1 MHLDLWFFNVK
12 TKWSNVMLNNEQ
24 IENINLAGKIVFS
37 TASKDGQPRSIYVIP
52 SKITSESIVISNI
65 QMNKTLQNVKENNRC
80 FINVFIPQRDDLQYK
95 IEGIANVY
103 DKGELFE
110 NIKCFEE
117 TNNLPQELKVHSII
131 VVSITKIEQSNG

>member
-1 MHLDLWFFNVK
+1 
-12 TKWSNVMLNNEQ
+12 MLNNEQ

-37 TASKDGQPRSIYVIP
+37 TASKDGQPRSIYVIA

-65 QMNKTLQNVKENNRC
+65 QMNKTIQNIKENNRC

-95 IEGIANVY
+95 IEGIANIY
-103 DKGELFE
+103 DKGELFD

-117 TNNLPQELKVHSII
+117 ANNLPPELKVHSIV
-131 VVSITKIEQSNG
+131 VVSVTKVEQSNG

>member
-1 MHLDLWFFNVK
+1 
-12 TKWSNVMLNNEQ
+12 MLNNEQ

-80 FINVFIPQRDDLQYK
+80 FINVFITQRDDLQYK